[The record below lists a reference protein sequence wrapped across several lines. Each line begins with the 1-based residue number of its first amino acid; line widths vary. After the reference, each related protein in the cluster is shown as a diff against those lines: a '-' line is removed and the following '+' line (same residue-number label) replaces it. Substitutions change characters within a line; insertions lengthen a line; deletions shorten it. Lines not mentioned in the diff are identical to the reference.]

1 MEKKHNLR
9 KRNPWIPPPEQRET
23 VPNIELYSVL
33 VGGLPCLP
41 SEVLISNC
49 KDGKGLNKA
58 HSAIDW
64 QLELVS
70 SFFNHCVPTQPGYSS
85 SVAAVTIL
93 PDAPSLAR
101 AWRRWYT
108 AAAALRRLRFIRTLI
123 SEIRYYNFKR
133 YNYSNGDEDFSVSG
147 EMAEFAP
154 NNQGYVDGP
163 LVSSTSALP
172 NVSYDA
178 TPDPFAAEQN
188 PLNNTIGYPDAP
200 LPQNSIGVVP
210 SSQSIPA
217 LSNSTSRPRKLT
229 ADDRGLTTYTEK
241 WWKENQATSIGQHF
255 MHTCAQQAAN
265 QEEQLSST
273 ANHFFIGSSAP
284 THDLQG
290 TLPSLTFLNNAAPD
304 PDALQLDNGNQNV
317 DPSECA
323 QFALSYYRNVFG
335 ADDNFDVEAQFF
347 QALQFGPEQ
356 SSVYSR
362 ELAQS
367 AANCC
372 PYGCGESRLRR
383 CGIDELIALER
394 EAVIKV
400 HNANIAL
407 QCAQARAAV
416 SVLLSRGNSSE
427 GKKVTEKMESRNNSP
442 AQTTAEHNMCRTS
455 EIAGDGDF
463 HEAGEPGINIKC
475 SSFRSP
481 SKWSPR
487 GSPKLRFR
495 KGSPSLV
502 PKSLEMEWE
511 LLKKENARKEILS
524 NNSFTPNHAAFSTA
538 STTYSME
545 NTDGSSLP
553 PPPPISRRNKTY
565 GGGFLKASSVRF
577 SQQRDTPSYSEESR
591 GVGLVKSASARFP
604 TKENNVETSII
615 RPESYYSSEVLS
627 KTIDELSLM
636 NDLPVEKD
644 LNPYKEPTV
653 TEHKDNGHYSY
664 PPFFNNPAPITGQHP
679 EASNNRE
686 RGLTSESADLIRE
699 RCLTSDSAMSSG
711 SLPQSMTNARRYYS
725 RWTGLAL
732 TSEGT
737 VATRRIQS
745 CSHNSS
751 NIMNNAYENCSSHV
765 AGKTVASNNV
775 TYPSIEDFDPY
786 AVRKHK
792 KSDGDDLESHLC
804 QNSLDNA
811 PGNDS
816 KRSLLSRRKAKP
828 TSTLDDLLGL
838 EPLDQWAKVEQICH
852 SHTNNVSSSTDP
864 IAQGSKEPTPKAFD
878 NGVWDPIT
886 VVESTKD
893 NILSIPKRL
902 CNGIASFAKK
912 KSGRISDRYQSNS
925 TYAVVTFT
933 NRQAAL
939 AARHLVADGRGANR
953 WIAVEELPVPPLAD
967 SASCDL
973 ITCRGCCRPLSLS
986 VSNNEKMI
994 RKWV

>member
-1 MEKKHNLR
+1 MSVST
-9 KRNPWIPPPEQRET
+9 EQRET

-41 SEVLISNC
+41 SEVLLSNS
-49 KDGKGLNKA
+49 KDATGLNKA
-58 HSAIDW
+58 NSAIDW

-70 SFFNHCVPTQPGYSS
+70 SFFNHCVPTQPGFSS

-123 SEIRYYNFKR
+123 SEIRYYNFNMNDSSSSDEDLCVNEEVAEFPPR
-133 YNYSNGDEDFSVSG
+133 NQGSIDAPRDSPTLPPNISYGVTPAPFAPLHQPLNISNGNGD
-147 EMAEFAP
+147 P
-154 NNQGYVDGP
+154 P
-163 LVSSTSALP
+163 LS
-172 NVSYDA
+172 
-178 TPDPFAAEQN
+178 
-188 PLNNTIGYPDAP
+188 
-200 LPQNSIGVVP
+200 QNSTGVMYSP
-210 SSQSIPA
+210 ETSLA
-217 LSNSTSRPRKLT
+217 LSSNTSRPPKLT
-229 ADDRGLTTYTEK
+229 AFDRNLTSYTEN
-241 WWKENQATSIGQHF
+241 WWRENQATAIGQQF
-255 MHTCAQQAAN
+255 MRTCAQQTVN
-265 QEEQLSST
+265 QEEHLV
-273 ANHFFIGSSAP
+273 SSAKH
-284 THDLQG
+284 TFVDSSEGQRSATSNALQG
-290 TLPSLTFLNNAAPD
+290 NLPSSAYLNNAAPD
-304 PDALQLDNGNQNV
+304 PDDFQVDCKDQGV

-383 CGIDELIALER
+383 CGIDELVALER

-416 SVLLSRGNSSE
+416 SVLLARGNNES
-427 GKKVTEKMESRNNSP
+427 KKRKETMDITLIPSP
-442 AQTTAEHNMCRTS
+442 QVLSGSDVSHVPEN
-455 EIAGDGDF
+455 DGDDDF
-463 HEAGEPGINIKC
+463 KEAGEPGVSMKHNNLR
-475 SSFRSP
+475 SSP
-481 SKWSPR
+481 SRWSSTL
-487 GSPKLRFR
+487 SPKFRFR
-495 KGSPSLV
+495 KGSPSPV

-524 NNSFTPNHAAFSTA
+524 SNSYNSNYTPFHST
-538 STTYSME
+538 SNTFLME

-553 PPPPISRRNKTY
+553 PPPPLSRRNKTY
-565 GGGFLKASSVRF
+565 GGGLVKAASVRF
-577 SQQRDTPSYSEESR
+577 SQQHQAPQTGEGRH
-591 GVGLVKSASARFP
+591 GGLVKSSSARFSE
-604 TKENNVETSII
+604 KGHDVEMSMI
-615 RPESYYSSEVLS
+615 RQVAHSPPEVLS
-627 KTIDELSLM
+627 KTTDEIALGNEHST
-636 NDLPVEKD
+636 EKG
-644 LNPYKEPTV
+644 LNPYQAPPV
-653 TEHKDNGHYSY
+653 TEEEDGHQYY
-664 PPFFNNPAPITGQHP
+664 RQNL
-679 EASNNRE
+679 NNRVALATNQQPVETSTRE
-686 RGLTSESADLIRE
+686 RVLTSESFLSSRE
-699 RCLTSDSAMSSG
+699 RCLTADSVLSAG
-711 SLPQSMTNARRYYS
+711 SVTPSTTSTLRYHS

-737 VATRRIQS
+737 VATRRIQACNHASTNMTNASESSS
-745 CSHNSS
+745 CHMNGRTVSPS
-751 NIMNNAYENCSSHV
+751 NTLCQR
-765 AGKTVASNNV
+765 
-775 TYPSIEDFDPY
+775 SIEDFDPY
-786 AVRKHK
+786 AVKKHK
-792 KSDGDDLESHLC
+792 KSDGDDVEPHLC
-804 QNSLDNA
+804 HNSLENA
-811 PGNDS
+811 NGNDS
-816 KRSLLSRRKAKP
+816 KRSILNRRKPPHKQNS
-828 TSTLDDLLGL
+828 STFDDLLGL
-838 EPLDQWAKVEQICH
+838 EPLDQWAKVQQICH
-852 SHTNNVSSSTDP
+852 SHNNAVSNSSDP
-864 IAQGSKEPTPKAFD
+864 ITQGTKEPTSNTFD

-893 NILSIPKRL
+893 NIRWLPKRL
-902 CNGIASFAKK
+902 WGSITSFARK
-912 KSGRISDRYQSNS
+912 KSGKMSDRYQSNS

-939 AARHLVADGRGANR
+939 AARHLLADGRGANR

-994 RKWV
+994 RKWL